1 MTRAPALAL
10 RPPRS
15 DTVAFDIAFPTRGGH
30 DDDVNAGASH
40 GSKAKGIVEGSA
52 VLTGDSPREADTETS
67 AVGPGIPS
75 GARGR
80 VSLSGE

>member
-1 MTRAPALAL
+1 MTRGPALAL
-10 RPPRS
+10 RPPHS
-15 DTVAFDIAFPTRGGH
+15 DIVAFDTAFTTRGGH

-40 GSKAKGIVEGSA
+40 CSTAKGIVEGSA
-52 VLTGDSPREADTETS
+52 VLTGESPREADTETS

-80 VSLSGE
+80 VSLSGK